1 MDNKTLN
8 LKFHGRR
15 KINPSKK
22 RTYKIIGTVELLIGL
37 LGLLK
42 SNFEMNTFFFFF
54 LIFGIAGISNFLYGL
69 IGKELIK
76 EKNFM
81 LINGNEIEYKNS
93 FRKPKKIKINDLLD
107 LRIETAK
114 VEFVHNDQRLEFYD
128 FSVFQRQEL
137 DEIYEELEKI
147 KSELVK

>member
-1 MDNKTLN
+1 MDNNTLN

-15 KINPSKK
+15 KINSSKK

-42 SNFEMNTFFFFF
+42 SSFDMNTFFFFF
-54 LIFGIAGISNFLYGL
+54 LVFGIAGILNIIYGL
-69 IGKELIK
+69 FGKELIK
-76 EKNFM
+76 EKNF
-81 LINGNEIEYKNS
+81 ISNNGEMIEYKNS
-93 FRKPKKIKINDLLD
+93 FKKPKKIKTNDLLD

-114 VEFVHNDQRLEFYD
+114 VEFVHNDQRVESYD

-137 DEIYEELEKI
+137 DKIYEVLEKI
-147 KSELVK
+147 KSDLIK